1 MASCSCKVS
10 LKQFKWDRGG
20 YQAVKNSAAV
30 QSILEEHADETCAAA
45 VGMLSPDGYIGESY
59 GMRQI
64 TLPKAGD
71 KGWVVFTESEHARRS
86 NAKNNDLLKALR

>member
-30 QSILEEHADETCAAA
+30 QSILEEHADATLDAAL
-45 VGMLSPDGYIGESY
+45 GMLSWDGFIESGY
-59 GMRQI
+59 AMEQV

-71 KGWVVFTESEHARRS
+71 KGWTVYTANEHARRS